1 MVSRSIL
8 VSLSFSLILPTLAVS
23 AGGPKE
29 TAPTLNRLQS
39 EKSPYLLQHA
49 DNPVDWYPWGE
60 EAFRKA
66 KEEDKPIFLSIG
78 YSTCHWCHVME
89 HESFEDPEVARLMN
103 ENFINI
109 KVDREERP
117 DIDELY
123 MTVAQLLTGRGG
135 WPLTILM
142 SPDQKPFFASTYI
155 PKESRYGRPG
165 MLELIPRIAEV
176 WKARREEVDSS
187 SESILQA
194 LQKVSQSRVAGDLPD
209 ESILKRTYT
218 GLSEQFDEHYGGFGS
233 APKFPS
239 PHNFLFLLRYWRRS
253 GEERALKIVEK
264 TLTAMRRG
272 GIFDQVGYGFHRY
285 STDARWRVPHFEKML
300 YDQALLALAYTETYQ
315 ATGKPFYAH
324 TAREVLTYV
333 LRDMVTPEGGFAS
346 AEDADSEGEEGKFY
360 TWSYEELSSLLDS
373 EELAELEERFA
384 VQADG
389 NYKEEATGE
398 QTGTNILYM
407 HHEDG
412 LAIAGDGTAA
422 ALSDSTRKKLFES
435 RRERVRP
442 LKDDKI
448 LTSWNGLMIAA
459 LARAGGVLGEASYLE
474 AAERAADFILAR
486 LRSKDGGLLHRYRE
500 GEAAIPG
507 YATDYAYLV
516 WGLIELYESTF
527 NSSYLRHARGLMEKF
542 IEDFWDDSTGGGFFL
557 TAEKSENLL
566 VRQRNDTDGALPSAG
581 SVALLDLLKL
591 GRMTQNQDY
600 EDKALALT
608 RTTSQLVETS
618 PPAFTFLLSALDFQI
633 GPSFEVVIAGHSTA
647 SDTREMAQVLR
658 KEFAPNKVVL
668 FRPAEEEQPEI
679 SDLAP
684 FTLFQVSIDGKA
696 TAYVCRDYACEL
708 PVTDSEAM
716 LRLLRDSLE
725 NTRMNE

>member
-29 TAPTLNRLQS
+29 
-39 EKSPYLLQHA
+39 KSPDLLQHA

-155 PKESRYGRPG
+155 PKESRYGRIG
-165 MLELIPRIAEV
+165 MLELMPQIAEV
-176 WKARREEVDSS
+176 WKTRREEVDSS

-194 LQKVSQSRVAGDLPD
+194 LQKVSQSRVAGDLLD

-373 EELAELEERFA
+373 EELAEFEERFA

-527 NSSYLRHARGLMEKF
+527 NSSYLRHARGLMERF

-608 RTTSQLVETS
+608 RATSQLVETS

-684 FTLFQVSIDGKA
+684 FTRFQVSIDGKA

>member
-1 MVSRSIL
+1 M
-8 VSLSFSLILPTLAVS
+8 
-23 AGGPKE
+23 
-29 TAPTLNRLQS
+29 NRLQS

-155 PKESRYGRPG
+155 PKESRYGRIG

-176 WKARREEVDSS
+176 WKTRREEVDSS

-194 LQKVSQSRVAGDLPD
+194 LQKVSQSRVAGDLLD

-527 NSSYLRHARGLMEKF
+527 NSSYLRHARGLMDRF
-542 IEDFWDDSTGGGFFL
+542 IEDFWDDSTAGGFFL

-608 RTTSQLVETS
+608 RATSQLVETS
-618 PPAFTFLLSALDFQI
+618 PPAFTFFLSALDFQI
-633 GPSFEVVIAGHSTA
+633 GPSFEVVIAGRSNA

-684 FTLFQVSIDGKA
+684 FTRFQVSIDGKA

>member
-1 MVSRSIL
+1 
-8 VSLSFSLILPTLAVS
+8 
-23 AGGPKE
+23 
-29 TAPTLNRLQS
+29 LNRLQH

-89 HESFEDPEVARLMN
+89 HESFEDPEVARLLN
-103 ENFINI
+103 EHFVNI

-135 WPLTILM
+135 WPLTVLM
-142 SPDQKPFFASTYI
+142 SPDQKPFFAATYI

-176 WKARREEVDSS
+176 WNTRREEVNTS

-194 LQKVSQSRVAGDLPD
+194 LRRASQSRTAGDLLD
-209 ESILKRTYT
+209 ESILKRSYEE
-218 GLSEQFDEHYGGFGS
+218 LSEQFDEQHGGFGS

-239 PHNFLFLLRYWRRS
+239 PHNFLFLLRYWLRS

-264 TLTAMRRG
+264 TLTEMRRG

-285 STDARWRVPHFEKML
+285 STDASWRVPHFEKML
-300 YDQALLALAYTETYQ
+300 YDQALLSLAYTETYQ
-315 ATGKPFYAH
+315 ATGKDSYAD
-324 TAREVLTYV
+324 TAREILTYV
-333 LRDMVTPEGGFAS
+333 LRDMTTPEGGFAS

-360 TWSYEELSSLLDS
+360 TWSYEELASLLS
-373 EELAELEERFA
+373 SAELAELEELYEVRA
-384 VQADG
+384 GG
-389 NYKEEATGE
+389 NYQEEATGE
-398 QTGTNILYM
+398 QTGRNILFM
-407 HHEDG
+407 HPG
-412 LAIAGDGTAA
+412 SQPKGQQTTPG
-422 ALSDSTRKKLFES
+422 LSDSTRERLFH
-435 RRERVRP
+435 RRQKRVRP

-459 LARAGGVLGEASYLE
+459 LARAGGVFGEASYVE

-486 LRSKDGGLLHRYRE
+486 LRTEDGGLLHRYRG

-507 YATDYAYLV
+507 YATDYAYLI
-516 WGLIELYESTF
+516 WGLIELYEASFKST
-527 NSSYLRHARGLMEKF
+527 YLRQAGELMETF
-542 IEDFWDDSTGGGFFL
+542 IEDFWDEDGGGGFFL
-557 TAEKSENLL
+557 TADDAEMLL
-566 VRQRNDTDGALPSAG
+566 VRQRNNTDGALPSAG

-591 GRMTQNQDY
+591 GRMTQNREY
-600 EDKALALT
+600 EDKATVLI
-608 RTTSQLVETS
+608 RTNAESVETS
-618 PPAFTFLLSALDFQI
+618 PLAFTFLLSALDFQI

-647 SDTREMAQVLR
+647 SNTRKMAQILR
-658 KEFAPNKVVL
+658 KEFTPNKVVL
-668 FRPAEEEQPEI
+668 FRPSEEEQPEI

-684 FTLFQVSIDGKA
+684 FTRFQTSIDGKA

-716 LRLLRDSLE
+716 LRLLRGNRDHTE
-725 NTRMNE
+725 K

>member
-1 MVSRSIL
+1 M
-8 VSLSFSLILPTLAVS
+8 
-23 AGGPKE
+23 
-29 TAPTLNRLQS
+29 NRLQS

-155 PKESRYGRPG
+155 PKESRYGRIG
-165 MLELIPRIAEV
+165 MLELMPQIAEV
-176 WKARREEVDSS
+176 WKTRREEVDSS

-194 LQKVSQSRVAGDLPD
+194 LQKVSQSRVAGDLLD

-527 NSSYLRHARGLMEKF
+527 NSSYLRHARGLMERF
-542 IEDFWDDSTGGGFFL
+542 IEDFWDDSTAGGFFL

-608 RTTSQLVETS
+608 RATSQLVETS

-684 FTLFQVSIDGKA
+684 FTRFQVSIDGKA

>member
-1 MVSRSIL
+1 M
-8 VSLSFSLILPTLAVS
+8 
-23 AGGPKE
+23 
-29 TAPTLNRLQS
+29 NRLQS

-89 HESFEDPEVARLMN
+89 HESFEDSEVARLMN

-155 PKESRYGRPG
+155 PKESRYGRIG

-176 WKARREEVDSS
+176 WKTRREEVDSS

-194 LQKVSQSRVAGDLPD
+194 LQKVSQSRTTGNLLD
-209 ESILKRTYT
+209 ESILKRTYE
-218 GLSEQFDEHYGGFGS
+218 GLSEQFDEQYAGFGS

-264 TLTAMRRG
+264 TLTEMRRG

-285 STDARWRVPHFEKML
+285 STDAQWRVPHFEKML

-315 ATGKPFYAH
+315 ATGKPFYAR
-324 TAREVLTYV
+324 TAQEVLTYV
-333 LRDMVTPEGGFAS
+333 LRDMITPEGGFAS

-360 TWSYEELSSLLDS
+360 TWSYEELTSLLS
-373 EELAELEERFA
+373 IKELRELEALFA
-384 VQADG
+384 VRAEG
-389 NYKEEATGE
+389 NYQEEATGG
-398 QTGTNILYM
+398 QTGTNILFM

-412 LAIAGDGTAA
+412 LVPSGDGTAA
-422 ALSDSTRKKLFES
+422 ALSDSIREKLFES
-435 RRERVRP
+435 RQERARP

-474 AAERAADFILAR
+474 AAERAADLILAR
-486 LRSKDGGLLHRYRE
+486 LWSEDGGLLHRYRE

-507 YATDYAYLV
+507 YATDYAYLI

-527 NSSYLRHARGLMEKF
+527 NSSYLRHARRLMERF

-591 GRMTQNQDY
+591 GRMTQNRDY
-600 EDKALALT
+600 EDKALALI

-618 PPAFTFLLSALDFQI
+618 PLAFTFLLSALDFQI
-633 GPSFEVVIAGHSTA
+633 GPSFEVVIAGQSTA
-647 SDTREMAQVLR
+647 SDTRVMAQVLR
-658 KEFAPNKVVL
+658 KEFVPNKVVL

-684 FTLFQVSIDGKA
+684 FTRFQASIDGKA

-725 NTRMNE
+725 KTTMNK

>member
-1 MVSRSIL
+1 
-8 VSLSFSLILPTLAVS
+8 
-23 AGGPKE
+23 
-29 TAPTLNRLQS
+29 LNRLQY

-60 EAFRKA
+60 EAFGRA
-66 KEEDKPIFLSIG
+66 EEEDKPIFLSIG

-89 HESFEDPEVARLMN
+89 HESFEDPDVALLMN
-103 ENFINI
+103 EHFINI

-165 MLELIPRIAEV
+165 MMELIPRIAEV
-176 WKARREEVDSS
+176 WNTRREEINSS

-194 LQKVSQSRVAGDLPD
+194 LQRVSQSRSAGNLLD
-209 ESILKRTYT
+209 ESILKRSYE
-218 GLSEQFDEHYGGFGS
+218 GLSERFDEQYGGFGS

-239 PHNFLFLLRYWRRS
+239 PHNFLFLLRYWLRS
-253 GEERALKIVEK
+253 GEERALKIVET
-264 TLTAMRRG
+264 TLTEMRRG

-285 STDARWRVPHFEKML
+285 STDAHWRVPHFEKML

-315 ATGKPFYAH
+315 ATGKDFYAD
-324 TAREVLTYV
+324 TAKEILTYV
-333 LRDMVTPEGGFAS
+333 LRDMTTPEGGFAS

-360 TWSYEELSSLLDS
+360 TWSYEELASVLRT
-373 EELAELEERFA
+373 AELRELEQLYA
-384 VQADG
+384 VRAGG
-389 NYKEEATGE
+389 NYQEEATGE
-398 QTGTNILYM
+398 QTGMNILYM
-407 HHEDG
+407 DRNNDRPPQDQDTLPEM
-412 LAIAGDGTAA
+412 
-422 ALSDSTRKKLFES
+422 SDSTRAKLFQ
-435 RRERVRP
+435 RRQGRIRP

-459 LARAGGVLGEASYLE
+459 LARAGGVFEEASYVE
-474 AAERAADFILAR
+474 AAESAAEFILAR
-486 LRSKDGGLLHRYRE
+486 LRTEDGGLLHRYRG
-500 GEAAIPG
+500 GEAAILG
-507 YATDYAYLV
+507 YATDYAYLI

-527 NSSYLRHARGLMEKF
+527 KSSYLRQAGELMEKF
-542 IEDFWDDSTGGGFFL
+542 IEDFWDESGGGGFFF
-557 TAEKSENLL
+557 TADSSETLL
-566 VRQRNDTDGALPSAG
+566 VRQRNDSDGALPSAG

-591 GRMTQNQDY
+591 GRMTQNTDY
-600 EDKALALT
+600 EDKANALIGT
-608 RTTSQLVETS
+608 VSQLVESS
-618 PPAFTFLLSALDFQI
+618 PLAFTFLLSALDFQI
-633 GPSFEVVIAGHSTA
+633 GPSTEVVIAGHSRA
-647 SDTREMAQVLR
+647 SDTREMAGILR

-668 FRPAEEEQPEI
+668 FRPAEQEQPEI
-679 SDLAP
+679 VDLAP
-684 FTLFQVSIDGKA
+684 FIRFQGSIDGRA

-716 LRLLRDSLE
+716 LRLLRSGRE
-725 NTRMNE
+725 HTEE

>member
-1 MVSRSIL
+1 M
-8 VSLSFSLILPTLAVS
+8 
-23 AGGPKE
+23 
-29 TAPTLNRLQS
+29 NRLQG

-49 DNPVDWYPWGE
+49 DNPVDWYPWGK

-135 WPLTILM
+135 WPLTIIM

-155 PKESRYGRPG
+155 PKESRYGRTG

-176 WKARREEVDSS
+176 WKTRREEVDSS
-187 SESILQA
+187 SASILQA
-194 LQKVSQSRVAGDLPD
+194 LQRVSQSRTAGDLLD
-209 ESILKRTYT
+209 ESILKRTYE
-218 GLSEQFDEHYGGFGS
+218 GLSEQFDEGYGGFGS

-239 PHNFLFLLRYWRRS
+239 PHNFLFLLRYWQRT
-253 GEERALKIVEK
+253 GEERALNIVEK
-264 TLTAMRRG
+264 TLTAMRGG

-285 STDARWRVPHFEKML
+285 STDAQWRVPHFEKML

-315 ATGKPFYAH
+315 ATGKPFYAR
-324 TAREVLTYV
+324 TAQEVLTYV
-333 LRDMVTPEGGFAS
+333 LRDMITPEGGFAS

-360 TWSYEELSSLLDS
+360 TWSYEELSSLLS
-373 EELAELEERFA
+373 AEELRELEERFA
-384 VQADG
+384 IRADG
-389 NYKEEATGE
+389 NYQEEATGE

-407 HHEDG
+407 HHGDG
-412 LAIAGDGTAA
+412 LVTPGDGTAA
-422 ALSDSTRKKLFES
+422 ALSDSTREKLFS
-435 RRERVRP
+435 IRQERVRP

-459 LARAGGVLGEASYLE
+459 LARAGGVFGETSYVE
-474 AAERAADFILAR
+474 AAERAADLILAR
-486 LRSKDGGLLHRYRE
+486 LRSEDGGLLHRYRE

-507 YATDYAYLV
+507 YATDYAYLI

-527 NSSYLRHARGLMEKF
+527 KSSYLRQARGLMERF

-557 TAEKSENLL
+557 TAEESENLL

-591 GRMTQNQDY
+591 GRMTQNRDY
-600 EDKALALT
+600 EDKALALI

-618 PPAFTFLLSALDFQI
+618 PLAFTFLLSALDFQI
-633 GPSFEVVIAGHSTA
+633 GPSLEVVIAGHSAA

-658 KEFAPNKVVL
+658 REFAPNKVVL
-668 FRPAEEEQPEI
+668 FRPTEEEQPEI

-684 FTLFQVSIDGKA
+684 FTRFQASIDGKA

-716 LRLLRDSLE
+716 LRLLRGSLE
-725 NTRMNE
+725 NIQMNE

>member
-1 MVSRSIL
+1 
-8 VSLSFSLILPTLAVS
+8 
-23 AGGPKE
+23 
-29 TAPTLNRLQS
+29 LNRLQN

-49 DNPVDWYPWGE
+49 ENPVDWYPWGE

-155 PKESRYGRPG
+155 PKESRYGRVG

-176 WKARREEVDSS
+176 WKTRREEIASS
-187 SESILQA
+187 SESIFQA
-194 LQKVSQSRVAGDLPD
+194 LQRVSQSRTAGDLLD

-218 GLSEQFDEHYGGFGS
+218 GLSEQFDEQYGGFGS

-264 TLTAMRRG
+264 TLVEMRRG

-315 ATGKPFYAH
+315 ATGKPFYAR
-324 TAREVLTYV
+324 TAQEVLAYV
-333 LRDMVTPEGGFAS
+333 LRDMVMPEGGFAS

-360 TWSYEELSSLLDS
+360 TWSYEELSSLLS
-373 EELAELEERFA
+373 PEELAELEALFA
-384 VQADG
+384 VQAKG
-389 NYKEEATGE
+389 NYQEEATGGR
-398 QTGTNILYM
+398 TGMNILYM

-412 LAIAGDGTAA
+412 PASPGDGTAAAA
-422 ALSDSTRKKLFES
+422 ALSDSTRKKLFEI
-435 RRERVRP
+435 RRERARP

-459 LARAGGVLGEASYLE
+459 LARADGVLGEPSYLE
-474 AAERAADFILAR
+474 AAERAAEFILTR
-486 LRSKDGGLLHRYRE
+486 LRSGDGALLHRYRE

-507 YATDYAYLV
+507 YATDYAYLI

-527 NSSYLRHARGLMEKF
+527 NSSYLRHAVVLMERF
-542 IEDFWDDSTGGGFFL
+542 IEDFWDDSAAGGFFL
-557 TAEKSENLL
+557 TADKSENLL

-591 GRMTQNQDY
+591 DRMTQNNDY
-600 EDKALALT
+600 EDKALALI

-618 PPAFTFLLSALDFQI
+618 PPAFTFFLSALEFQL
-633 GPSFEVVIAGHSTA
+633 GPSFEVVIAGQSTA
-647 SDTREMAQVLR
+647 SDTREMAQALR
-658 KEFAPNKVVL
+658 REFAPNKVVL
-668 FRPAEEEQPEI
+668 FRPAEGKLPEI

-684 FTLFQVSIDGKA
+684 FTRFQVSIDGRA

-716 LRLLRDSLE
+716 LRLLRGSLE
-725 NTRMNE
+725 NTRINE

>member
-1 MVSRSIL
+1 M
-8 VSLSFSLILPTLAVS
+8 
-23 AGGPKE
+23 
-29 TAPTLNRLQS
+29 NRLQS

-155 PKESRYGRPG
+155 PKESRYGRIG
-165 MLELIPRIAEV
+165 MLELIPQIAEV
-176 WKARREEVDSS
+176 WKTRREEVDSS

-194 LQKVSQSRVAGDLPD
+194 LQKVSQSRVAGDLLD

-527 NSSYLRHARGLMEKF
+527 NSSYLRHARGLMDKF
-542 IEDFWDDSTGGGFFL
+542 IEDFWDDSTAGGFFL

-608 RTTSQLVETS
+608 RATSQLVETS

-684 FTLFQVSIDGKA
+684 FTRFQVSIDGKA

>member
-1 MVSRSIL
+1 MDTPL
-8 VSLSFSLILPTLAVS
+8 SLILPTLAVS

-155 PKESRYGRPG
+155 PKESRYGRIG

-176 WKARREEVDSS
+176 WKTRREEVDSS

-194 LQKVSQSRVAGDLPD
+194 LQKVSQSRVAGDLLD

-346 AEDADSEGEEGKFY
+346 AEDADSE
-360 TWSYEELSSLLDS
+360 ELSSLLDS
-373 EELAELEERFA
+373 EELAEFEERFA

-459 LARAGGVLGEASYLE
+459 LARAGGVLGETSYLE

-527 NSSYLRHARGLMEKF
+527 NSSYLRHARGLMERF
-542 IEDFWDDSTGGGFFL
+542 IEDFWDDSTAGGFFL

-608 RTTSQLVETS
+608 RATSQLVETS

-684 FTLFQVSIDGKA
+684 FTRFQVSIDGKA

>member
-1 MVSRSIL
+1 M
-8 VSLSFSLILPTLAVS
+8 
-23 AGGPKE
+23 
-29 TAPTLNRLQS
+29 NRLQS

-49 DNPVDWYPWGE
+49 DNPVDWYPWGK

-155 PKESRYGRPG
+155 PKESRYGRIG
-165 MLELIPRIAEV
+165 MLELIPQIAEV
-176 WKARREEVDSS
+176 WKTRREEVDSS

-194 LQKVSQSRVAGDLPD
+194 LQKVSQSRVAGDLLD

-527 NSSYLRHARGLMEKF
+527 NSSYLRHARGLMERF
-542 IEDFWDDSTGGGFFL
+542 IEDFWDDSTAGGFFL

-608 RTTSQLVETS
+608 RATSQLVETS

-684 FTLFQVSIDGKA
+684 FTRFQVSIDGKA

>member
-1 MVSRSIL
+1 M
-8 VSLSFSLILPTLAVS
+8 
-23 AGGPKE
+23 
-29 TAPTLNRLQS
+29 NRLQS

>member
-1 MVSRSIL
+1 M
-8 VSLSFSLILPTLAVS
+8 
-23 AGGPKE
+23 
-29 TAPTLNRLQS
+29 NRLQS

-155 PKESRYGRPG
+155 PKESRYGRIG
-165 MLELIPRIAEV
+165 MLELIPQIAEV
-176 WKARREEVDSS
+176 WKTRREEVDSS